1 MQKKWTIVWA
11 LTLISGIVGCQQ
23 SSTPVADNA
32 SATRPPVDGS
42 VYLLTDEPEDA
53 KDVIAV
59 RETAA
64 DGEEVLVVGRIGGSE
79 NPWIDGRAAFSIVDN
94 SLKACSDIP
103 GDTCEKPWD
112 YCCETPALPSSTA
125 LIKVV
130 DQNGE
135 LVGRDGKQEAA
146 HRRRHGGCIQH
157 PRHGAHLGK
166 VIAPLARPPD
176 HAQNPAR
183 PQRHLDKGARPAAPF
198 RRAVIQRPPQRLGRQ
213 NRDQRIRVEKARLRH
228 PRPPITGS
236 CRPMFALKRRRN
248 EAAI

>member
-23 SSTPVADNA
+23 SSTPVADDA
-32 SATRPPVDGS
+32 SATHPAVDGC

-59 RETAA
+59 REAAA

-103 GDTCEKPWD
+103 GDTCAKPWD
-112 YCCETPALPSSTA
+112 YCCETPSLPSSTA

-135 LVGRDGKQEAA
+135 LVGADARELLNVKELSTVVVRGKAERDESGNFT
-146 HRRRHGGCIQH
+146 
-157 PRHGAHLGK
+157 
-166 VIAPLARPPD
+166 VLA
-176 HAQNPAR
+176 
-183 PQRHLDKGARPAAPF
+183 
-198 RRAVIQRPPQRLGRQ
+198 
-213 NRDQRIRVEKARLRH
+213 
-228 PRPPITGS
+228 TGVYV
-236 CRPMFALKRRRN
+236 AKK
-248 EAAI
+248 